1 MALSENYKRALTALK
16 DQAEA
21 IRDGIQADNGDKDR
35 LAAKSALRDAQR
47 RLTEVA
53 EETKHIV
60 RLILNPDVRGI
71 TIPNMTEVDLERL
84 LNLEGANRSHTE
96 KDEISDRITGLN
108 WRAYHAVKLH

>member
-1 MALSENYKRALTALK
+1 MALSENYKKALTALK

-21 IRDGIQADNGDKDR
+21 IRDGLQADHGDKDR

-60 RLILNPDVRGI
+60 RLILSADVKGI
-71 TIPNMTEVDLERL
+71 AIPTMTDMDLEQL
-84 LNLEGANRSHTE
+84 LARDEMTRTIAE
-96 KDEISDRITGLN
+96 KDEIADRITGLN
-108 WRAYHAVKLH
+108 WRAYYAGKLH